1 MAFLGN
7 RPQTGVKKKSRI
19 GSVGTGTGSTFN
31 RAFNSHRFNNKMRIY
46 NITIIRFFRISDIY
60 HFCSGNNMYPFIYGT
75 CTLLCVTHNAPVL
88 RSFVHMYTFVHIHIG
103 VYFSTLKK
111 CHLVL
116 FLFYNTIRICDFDK
130 LIL

>member
-1 MAFLGN
+1 MRN
-7 RPQTGVKKKSRI
+7 RPQTGVKKKAASAVLAQVQVQPFGR
-19 GSVGTGTGSTFN
+19 TFK
-31 RAFNSHRFNNKMRIY
+31 SHRFNNRMRIY

-60 HFCSGNNMYPFIYGT
+60 HFCLGNYMYPFIYGT

-88 RSFVHMYTFVHIHIG
+88 RSFVHIYTFVHIHIG